1 MKVSYNWLRRYVDID
16 VSIEQLCNKMV
27 QSGFEVDGIED
38 LSKSMSNVVVGRVLT
53 IEKHPDADRL
63 LICQLDVGQQQLQ
76 IVTGADN
83 LFEGALV
90 PVALHNSHLPNGM
103 HIKKGKL
110 RGVDS
115 YGMLCSGEELCLK
128 EWDYPGA
135 EVNGILILKDEYP
148 AGTDMRTVIGLD
160 DIIIDFSVTAN
171 RPDCQ
176 SMLGIAREVAVAFNT
191 ELKLPQ
197 PQYKTIGGNVHEYIE
212 VSVEDNDLCPR
223 YYGRVVTNVRIAQ
236 SPDWMKK
243 FLKAAGMRPINN
255 IVDITN
261 FVMLETG
268 QPMHAFDLR
277 DVSGGKIVVRRAH
290 DGETMTTLDGN
301 EHKLSKDMLAIADAE
316 KPSCLAGIMGSLDS
330 GIKDDTTTIFFES
343 AKFRRDSVR
352 RTARTLGLRTESSA
366 RFEKGVDILNV
377 EYAMERALQLI
388 YELDAG
394 DIVDGIIDCNQGLP
408 DKRIITVSA
417 SDVNSL
423 LGIEIPAETM
433 ADILNRLSITTTL
446 LGDKLTCAVPSFRDD
461 IEGSAD
467 IAEEVIRIYGYD
479 HIVARPMYG
488 AVVRGRK
495 SHKRLCAD
503 RIKSRLIAHGLYETM
518 NYSFISKKAFDMLDL
533 PEDDSRRQTVSLLNP
548 LGEEYSVM
556 RTQLISSMLNV
567 ISLNLNRKIPGARL
581 FELNKVFLP
590 KSDNADDLPDEVL
603 KLSIGLY
610 GEEEDFFT
618 LKGIVED
625 VLSLFGVVPGF
636 KASKEP
642 FLHPGRQA
650 QALYNDEIFAVM
662 GEVHPDTAERFGI
675 NTRVYV
681 AQISVEALAGI
692 KQPLVLYRPLPR
704 FPAIERDLAL
714 VCDRNLAVAEIESTI
729 KNFAGH
735 NLESIA
741 LFDVY
746 QGEQI
751 EKGKKSV
758 AYRLT
763 FRSAQSTLK
772 DEDVDAALNKIIIKL
787 KDKGC
792 ILRS

>member
-1 MKVSYNWLRRYVDID
+1 
-16 VSIEQLCNKMV
+16 
-27 QSGFEVDGIED
+27 
-38 LSKSMSNVVVGRVLT
+38 
-53 IEKHPDADRL
+53 
-63 LICQLDVGQQQLQ
+63 
-76 IVTGADN
+76 
-83 LFEGALV
+83 
-90 PVALHNSHLPNGM
+90 
-103 HIKKGKL
+103 
-110 RGVDS
+110 
-115 YGMLCSGEELCLK
+115 
-128 EWDYPGA
+128 
-135 EVNGILILKDEYP
+135 
-148 AGTDMRTVIGLD
+148 
-160 DIIIDFSVTAN
+160 
-171 RPDCQ
+171 
-176 SMLGIAREVAVAFNT
+176 
-191 ELKLPQ
+191 
-197 PQYKTIGGNVHEYIE
+197 
-212 VSVEDNDLCPR
+212 
-223 YYGRVVTNVRIAQ
+223 
-236 SPDWMKK
+236 
-243 FLKAAGMRPINN
+243 
-255 IVDITN
+255 
-261 FVMLETG
+261 
-268 QPMHAFDLR
+268 
-277 DVSGGKIVVRRAH
+277 
-290 DGETMTTLDGN
+290 
-301 EHKLSKDMLAIADAE
+301 
-316 KPSCLAGIMGSLDS
+316 
-330 GIKDDTTTIFFES
+330 
-343 AKFRRDSVR
+343 
-352 RTARTLGLRTESSA
+352 
-366 RFEKGVDILNV
+366 
-377 EYAMERALQLI
+377 
-388 YELDAG
+388 
-394 DIVDGIIDCNQGLP
+394 
-408 DKRIITVSA
+408 
-417 SDVNSL
+417 
-423 LGIEIPAETM
+423 
-433 ADILNRLSITTTL
+433 
-446 LGDKLTCAVPSFRDD
+446 
-461 IEGSAD
+461 
-467 IAEEVIRIYGYD
+467 
-479 HIVARPMYG
+479 MYG